1 MISLT
6 LVRRIK
12 ARPAVVFAALTT
24 AEGITHW
31 WGPDEGPV
39 LFAES
44 DAQVGGRFRVRFR
57 KLDGSE
63 HEASGE
69 YLEVVDAKRL
79 VMSWQWVYGGEPDE
93 RGEMSQVEVEL
104 RPIDI
109 GTELTFTHARLQTEV
124 SRLSHGEGWSYALDK
139 LERYLSTGSPIAGD
153 KLGTTLA
160 TSGGIRR
167 AE

>member
-1 MISLT
+1 MTSLT

-12 ARPAVVFAALTT
+12 AQPAIVFAALTT

-31 WGPDEGPV
+31 WGPDAGPV

-44 DAQVGGRFRVRFR
+44 DARVGGRFRVRFR

-69 YLEVVDAKRL
+69 YLEVLDSKRV
-79 VMSWQWVYGGEPDE
+79 VMSWQWVDGGEPDE
-93 RGEMSQVEVEL
+93 RGEVSRVAIEL
-104 RPIDI
+104 RAIDI

-124 SRLSHGEGWSYALDK
+124 SRSSHGQGWSYALDE
-139 LERYLSTGSPIAGD
+139 LERYLSAESSVGAHGEAGRPA
-153 KLGTTLA
+153 G
-160 TSGGIRR
+160 
-167 AE
+167 